1 MNPNEYIPQPRNL
14 ATSQPRTPAIKMT
27 TQLKQLKDRIEA
39 LNQHHQIQI
48 LKIVTQNNV
57 AYTENKNGSFVNL
70 TNMDNAIVD
79 KIAEYLNYVDEQESQ
94 LKEVENQKTE
104 LTKQFFK

>member
-1 MNPNEYIPQPRNL
+1 M
-14 ATSQPRTPAIKMT
+14 TSH
-27 TQLKQLKDRIEA
+27 LKQLKDRIEN

-48 LKIVTQNNV
+48 LKIITQNNV
-57 AYTENKNGSFVNL
+57 TYTENKNGSFVNL
-70 TNMDNAIVD
+70 TNMDDAIVT
-79 KIAEYLNYVDEQESQ
+79 KLTEYLSYVDEQETH

>member
-1 MNPNEYIPQPRNL
+1 
-14 ATSQPRTPAIKMT
+14 MT
-27 TQLKQLKDRIEA
+27 TQLKLLKDRIET

-57 AYTENKNGSFVNL
+57 AYTENKNGSFINL
-70 TNMDNAIVD
+70 TNVD
-79 KIAEYLNYVDEQESQ
+79 EAVISKITEYLNYVDEQESQ

>member
-1 MNPNEYIPQPRNL
+1 
-14 ATSQPRTPAIKMT
+14 MT
-27 TQLKQLKDRIEA
+27 AELKQLKDRIEA
-39 LNQHHQIQI
+39 LNQHHQIQV

-70 TNMDNAIVD
+70 TNMDDAVVS
-79 KIAEYLNYVDEQESQ
+79 KLTEYLSYVDEQENQ
-94 LKEVENQKTE
+94 LVQVENQKTE

>member
-1 MNPNEYIPQPRNL
+1 
-14 ATSQPRTPAIKMT
+14 MT
-27 TQLKQLKDRIEA
+27 TDLKQLKDRIEA

-70 TNMDNAIVD
+70 TNVD
-79 KIAEYLNYVDEQESQ
+79 EAVISKITEYLNYVDEQESQ

>member
-1 MNPNEYIPQPRNL
+1 M
-14 ATSQPRTPAIKMT
+14 TSH
-27 TQLKQLKDRIEA
+27 LKQLKDHIEN

-48 LKIVTQNNV
+48 LKIITQNKV

-70 TNMDNAIVD
+70 TNMDNTIVS
-79 KIAEYLNYVDEQESQ
+79 KLTEYLSYVDEQETH

>member
-1 MNPNEYIPQPRNL
+1 MNTSRNL
-14 ATSQPRTPAIKMT
+14 ATPHPRTPAIKMT

>member
-1 MNPNEYIPQPRNL
+1 
-14 ATSQPRTPAIKMT
+14 MT

-57 AYTENKNGSFVNL
+57 AYTENKNGSFINL
-70 TNMDNAIVD
+70 TNVD
-79 KIAEYLNYVDEQESQ
+79 DTVISKITDYLGYVDEQETQ
-94 LKEVENQKTE
+94 LNEVENQKTE
-104 LTKQFFK
+104 LTKQFFKP

>member
-1 MNPNEYIPQPRNL
+1 
-14 ATSQPRTPAIKMT
+14 MT
-27 TQLKQLKDRIEA
+27 THLKQLKDRIES
-39 LNQHHQIQI
+39 LNQHHQIEI

-57 AYTENKNGSFVNL
+57 VYTENKNGSFVNL
-70 TNMDNAIVD
+70 TNMDDAIVS
-79 KIAEYLNYVDEQESQ
+79 KMVNYLNYVDEQESQ